1 MSNVR
6 DITLGDSIQ
15 QKMQEKEQSA
25 DLQGLSE
32 NEVAERRKRGLI
44 NMSSFKSSRSY
55 ALILRENLFVPVNII
70 MFALGLALILLGQV
84 SDALISVGV
93 AFFNVVVGTVQEIR
107 AKRTLDRIIL
117 LTRPRAPVVRDGHEH
132 LVDPAEV
139 VVGDLLLLRPG
150 DQVIVDGR
158 LVSEGRLEVDESL
171 LSGESEPIQKQQG
184 DWLYSGSF
192 CVSGSAYYLAEKV
205 GAQSLAHRLTEDARA
220 FRRVYTPLQRQIN
233 LILQLMLLV
242 ALFLEILLVLA
253 VQDNRLSLV
262 AGVKMAVVILGIVP
276 KGLLLATSVAYALG
290 AVRILGKGVL
300 VQQANAI
307 EALSNVDVLCLDKTG
322 TLTANALEL
331 EEVHPLTLEEDR
343 LRHLLG
349 DYAASLTIG
358 NPTSEAI
365 ARACPGKRHQVRD
378 EVAFSSARKWSAL
391 SFDDALLH
399 GTYVLGAPDT
409 FQPFL
414 HQGQAQESDEAL
426 AIQTAIEHGRR
437 VLLFASSQAGASL
450 FDDHGDPVLPSD
462 LTPLGFVSLRDRLR
476 PEAQETLIGF
486 AQAGIQIKV
495 ISGDHPET
503 VAALAHQ
510 VCFTTDAGAISG
522 EGLNGMD
529 AAQLAQA
536 AEEYSIFG
544 RVAPQQKA
552 QLVQALRER
561 GHTVAMIGD
570 GVNDVLSLKQAN
582 LGIAMQSGSVATRG
596 VADIALLADSFAALP
611 EVFREGQ
618 RIQHGMHNIL
628 KLFLTR
634 VVYMVGLLVAIMIVD
649 GFPFVPRQNAVLTLL
664 TEGIPA
670 LALASWARPRA
681 FEQRRALPA
690 LLHFVIPAA
699 ATLCL
704 AAIGV
709 YMASFSTDAQLPTA
723 QSALTTFSIVGG
735 LLLLPFVE
743 PPTRLWTGGS
753 KLSGDWRSTLLAL
766 GLLVAYATLLTIPP
780 LRAFFELT
788 ALNGRSYLLIGL
800 VALAWALIL
809 RFTWRARLFERYL
822 QLDWRET

>member
-1 MSNVR
+1 MP
-6 DITLGDSIQ
+6 GDSTKQEI
-15 QKMQEKEQSA
+15 QEKERSA

-32 NEVAERRKRGLI
+32 NEVAERRRHGLG
-44 NMSSFKSSRSY
+44 NTASFKSSRSY

-117 LTRPRAPVVRDGHEH
+117 LTRPQATVVRVGREQ
-132 LVDPAEV
+132 LIDPGEL

-158 LVSEGRLEVDESL
+158 LVSDEHPEVDESL
-171 LSGESEPIQKQQG
+171 LTGESEPVQKQQG

-220 FRRVYTPLQRQIN
+220 FRRVYTPLQRQITV
-233 LILQLMLLV
+233 IMQLMLLV
-242 ALFLEILLVLA
+242 ALFLEILLILA
-253 VQDNRLSLV
+253 VRDNRLSLV
-262 AGVKMAVVILGIVP
+262 TSVKMSVVIIGIVP

-290 AVRILGKGVL
+290 AVRIVGKGVL

-331 EEVHPLTLEEDR
+331 AEVYPLTITEDH

-349 DYAASLTIG
+349 DYAASLTVGNATSDAIG
-358 NPTSEAI
+358 K
-365 ARACPGKRHQVRD
+365 ACPGKRHHARE
-378 EVAFSSARKWSAL
+378 EVTFSSVRKWSAL
-391 SFDDALLH
+391 SFDDGLLR
-399 GTYVLGAPDT
+399 GTYVLGAPDML
-409 FQPFL
+409 QLFL
-414 HQGQAQESDEAL
+414 RLGQAQERAMASAL
-426 AIQTAIEHGRR
+426 QTSIDHGRR
-437 VLLFASSQAGASL
+437 VLLFASCPADTSL
-450 FDDHGDPVLPSD
+450 FDEQGDPVLPSD
-462 LTPLGFVSLRDRLR
+462 LTPLGLVSLRDRLR
-476 PEAQETLIGF
+476 PEAQETLNGF
-486 AQAGIQIKV
+486 AQAGIQLKV
-495 ISGDHPET
+495 ISGDHPQT
-503 VAALAHQ
+503 VAALVQQ
-510 VCFTTDAGAISG
+510 VGFTTGGGTISG
-522 EGLNGMD
+522 EELSGMD

-544 RVAPQQKA
+544 RVVPQQKA
-552 QLVQALRER
+552 QLVLALRER
-561 GHTVAMIGD
+561 GHSVAMIGD
-570 GVNDVLSLKQAN
+570 GVNDVLALKRAN
-582 LGIAMQSGSVATRG
+582 LGIAMQSGSAATRG
-596 VADIALLADSFAALP
+596 VADIVLLQDSFAALP

-618 RIQHGMHNIL
+618 RIRHGMHNIL

-634 VVYMVGLLVAIMIVD
+634 VLYMVGLLIAIMIVD
-649 GFPFVPRQNAVLTLL
+649 GFPFVPRQNAILTFL

-670 LALASWARPRA
+670 LALVSWARPRA

-699 ATLCL
+699 VTLCL

-723 QSALTTFSIVGG
+723 QSALTTFSIVCG

-743 PPTRLWTGGS
+743 PPTRAWTGGS
-753 KLSGDWRSTLLAL
+753 KLSGDWRPTLLAL
-766 GLLVAYATLLTIPP
+766 GLLVSYATLLAIPP

-788 ALNGRSYLLIGL
+788 ALDGRSYLLIGL
-800 VALAWALIL
+800 VALAWAVVL

-822 QLDWRET
+822 QLDWAAM

>member
-1 MSNVR
+1 MP
-6 DITLGDSIQ
+6 GDSTQQEIQ
-15 QKMQEKEQSA
+15 EREQIT
-25 DLQGLSE
+25 DLQGLTE
-32 NEVAERRKRGLI
+32 NEVAERRRRGLG
-44 NMSSFKSSRSY
+44 NTSSLRSSRSY

-70 MFALGLALILLGQV
+70 MFALGLALIVLGQV

-107 AKRTLDRIIL
+107 AKRILDRIIL
-117 LTRPRAPVVRDGHEH
+117 LTRPRASVVRDGYEH
-132 LVDPAEV
+132 LVDPDEL

-158 LVSEGRLEVDESL
+158 QVSEGRLEVDESL
-171 LSGESEPIQKQQG
+171 LTGESEPVQKQQG

-205 GAQSLAHRLTEDARA
+205 GAQSLAHQLTEDARA

-233 LILQLMLLV
+233 LILQVMMLI

-262 AGVKMAVVILGIVP
+262 TGVKMAVVILGIVP

-290 AVRILGKGVL
+290 AVRIVGKGVL

-343 LRHLLG
+343 LRRLLG
-349 DYAASLTIG
+349 DYVASLTVGNSTSDAIG
-358 NPTSEAI
+358 K
-365 ARACPGKRHQVRD
+365 ACPGKRLQAGK
-378 EVAFSSARKWSAL
+378 EVAFSSARKWSGL
-391 SFDDALLH
+391 SFDDPVLR
-399 GTYVLGAPDT
+399 GTYVLGAPDILK
-409 FQPFL
+409 PFL
-414 HQGQAQESDEAL
+414 QPQQAQASEMTYAVQAD
-426 AIQTAIEHGRR
+426 IERGRR
-437 VLLFASSQAGASL
+437 VLLFASCQAGASL
-450 FDDHGDPVLPSD
+450 FDEHGDPVLPLD

-476 PEAQETLIGF
+476 PETQETLNGF
-486 AQAGIQIKV
+486 AQAGIQLKV
-495 ISGDHPET
+495 ISGDHPQT

-510 VCFTTDAGAISG
+510 VGFAADGGTILG
-522 EGLNGMD
+522 EDLSGMD
-529 AAQLAQA
+529 AAQLARA

-544 RVAPQQKA
+544 RITPQQKA

-561 GHTVAMIGD
+561 GHSVAMIGD
-570 GVNDVLSLKQAN
+570 GVNDVLALKRAN
-582 LGIAMQSGSVATRG
+582 LGIAMQSGSAATRG
-596 VADIALLADSFAALP
+596 VADIVLLQDSFAALP

-618 RIQHGMHNIL
+618 RIRHGMHNIL

-709 YMASFSTDAQLPTA
+709 YMSSFSTDAQLPVA
-723 QSALTTFSIVGG
+723 QSALTTFSIVCG
-735 LLLLPFVE
+735 LLLLPFVD

-753 KLSGDWRSTLLAL
+753 KLSGDWRPTLLAL
-766 GLLVAYATLLTIPP
+766 GLLVAYTTLLTIPP

-788 ALNGRSYLLIGL
+788 ALDGHSYLLIGL
-800 VALAWALIL
+800 VALAWAVVL

-822 QLDWRET
+822 QLDWAET

>member
-1 MSNVR
+1 MP
-6 DITLGDSIQ
+6 GDSIQ
-15 QKMQEKEQSA
+15 QELQEKKQFI

-32 NEVAERRKRGLI
+32 NEVAERRSRGLG
-44 NMSSFKSSRSY
+44 NTSSFKSSRSY
-55 ALILRENLFVPVNII
+55 AAILRENLFVPVNII
-70 MFALGLALILLGQV
+70 MYALGVGLVALGQV

-107 AKRTLDRIIL
+107 AKRVLDRITL
-117 LTRPRAPVVRDGHEH
+117 LTRPQATVVRAGRERH
-132 LVDPAEV
+132 VDPAEL
-139 VVGDLLLLRPG
+139 VVGDLLRLAPG
-150 DQVIVDGR
+150 DQVVVDGR
-158 LVSEGRLEVDESL
+158 LVSDGYLEVDESL
-171 LSGESEPIQKQQG
+171 LTGESEPVQKQKG

-192 CVSGSAYYLAEKV
+192 CTSGSASYVAEKV
-205 GAQSLAHRLTEDARA
+205 GAQSLAHRLTQDART

-233 LILQLMLLV
+233 VVMQIMLLV

-253 VQDNRLSLV
+253 VNDNRLSLV
-262 AGVKMAVVILGIVP
+262 TGVKMAVVIIGIVP

-290 AVRILGKGVL
+290 AVRIVGKGAL

-331 EEVHPLTLEEDR
+331 ESVYPLTIEEDQ
-343 LRHLLG
+343 LRRLLG
-349 DYAASLTIG
+349 DYVASLAVG

-365 ARACPGKRHQVRD
+365 ARACPGKRRPARQ

-391 SFDDALLH
+391 AFDDHLLA
-399 GTYVLGAPDT
+399 GTYVLGAPDIL
-409 FQPFL
+409 QPFL
-414 HQGQAQESDEAL
+414 RQQQAQEGDRAL
-426 AIQTAIEHGRR
+426 AIRAEIERGRR
-437 VLLFASSQAGASL
+437 VLLFAACPAGASL
-450 FDDHGDPVLPSD
+450 LDGHGDPVLPPG
-462 LTPLGFVSLRDRLR
+462 LTPLGFVSLRDQLR
-476 PEAQETLIGF
+476 PEARETLNGF

-495 ISGDHPET
+495 ISGDHPQT
-503 VAALAHQ
+503 VAALARQ
-510 VCFTTDAGAISG
+510 VGFTTSGGAISG
-522 EGLNGMD
+522 EELSGMD

-544 RVAPQQKA
+544 RVVPQQKA

-561 GHTVAMIGD
+561 GHSVGMIGD
-570 GVNDVLSLKQAN
+570 GVNDVLALKRAN
-582 LGIAMQSGSVATRG
+582 LGIAMQSGSAATRG
-596 VADIALLADSFAALP
+596 VADIVLLADSFAALP

-618 RIQHGMHNIL
+618 RIRHAMHNIL

-681 FEQRRALPA
+681 FDQRRALPA

-704 AAIGV
+704 PAIGV

-723 QSALTTFSIVGG
+723 QSALTTFSIVCG

-743 PPTRLWTGGS
+743 PPARVWTGGS
-753 KLSGDWRSTLLAL
+753 KLSGDWRPTLLAL
-766 GLLVAYATLLTIPP
+766 GLLVAYVILLTIPP

-788 ALNGRSYLLIGL
+788 ALDGRSYLLIGL
-800 VALAWALIL
+800 MALAWAGIL

-822 QLDWRET
+822 QLDWEET